1 MSTDSPSGNGGNDKR
16 TEQQK
21 KDQQTRAAAA
31 AKAAAGQKSSGSY
44 RVTPGGDDD
53 STVAS
58 ASRSSRNVV
67 GGYGYGN
74 PQPGTKKSAGDGSS
88 PVMAGNN
95 GKTNARTLS
104 NEERAN
110 RGSDNRDNDAPRVAK
125 AVAEKPAEPVLS
137 PEEQEQQRLAA
148 EIRQRR
154 RRVAGYRSLLSP
166 TRQDDLS
173 GTLGGG
179 GTV

>member
-1 MSTDSPSGNGGNDKR
+1 MSSDSPGGNGGNDKK
-16 TEQQK
+16 TEEQKQQQRAK
-21 KDQQTRAAAA
+21 EAAKVAAGGKSTVQTRFTPR
-31 AKAAAGQKSSGSY
+31 GGGESSKDIPPGAYSY
-44 RVTPGGDDD
+44 
-53 STVAS
+53 AS
-58 ASRSSRNVV
+58 QAPQRSLV
-67 GGYGYGN
+67 
-74 PQPGTKKSAGDGSS
+74 KAGDGFLTSGTGDNKS
-88 PVMAGNN
+88 VVRGSTP
-95 GKTNARTLS
+95 
-104 NEERAN
+104 EERARAMEGGGN
-110 RGSDNRDNDAPRVAK
+110 DNGGGAAPAK